1 MRIFSL
7 KICKDALFL
16 NLKAQKNALLL
27 ASFKRFDERIQ
38 THHERI
44 ILYAKIIQP
53 IYWFKMLL
61 AIIRFHTILCVLFQF
76 NFINACFIF
85 EVLQKAL
92 LSNLSRCSD
101 KTFKLFLHLLLLH
114 LAIYWNLQRKYAEIC
129 KKKKKDVISLSLIS
143 ATLYILTSLKFNR
156 IVLGSSPFPTPFLPT
171 SVLLN
176 RITVKYLMQL
186 RQTSIKIL
194 FNLSSDEFSQAIRPN
209 VFFPHSLNKGRF
221 NVHFEWSIFH

>member
-1 MRIFSL
+1 MFIWKFCIILKFFICWSFHLMTLILRRSKMRIFSL

-129 KKKKKDVISLSLIS
+129 KKKKRM
-143 ATLYILTSLKFNR
+143 LYL
-156 IVLGSSPFPTPFLPT
+156 
-171 SVLLN
+171 
-176 RITVKYLMQL
+176 YL
-186 RQTSIKIL
+186 
-194 FNLSSDEFSQAIRPN
+194 
-209 VFFPHSLNKGRF
+209 
-221 NVHFEWSIFH
+221 